1 MKNFFYFN
9 SSHRNGIVF
18 LSIVVILMSFFKDVW
33 RKHTPI
39 SYDFSAYK
47 EEVNRLR
54 EEDKKQKYNYK
65 IKKVV
70 TQNKPL
76 IYNRLTSVEV
86 NLADTTSFKSL
97 TSIGTVFA
105 NRICKYRHLLGGFYS
120 IDQLKEVYGMDS
132 LRYVTI
138 KSHLII
144 DANQIKKININ
155 FSEAKDLRRH
165 PYISYKMANL
175 IVSYKQQHGV
185 YKTLTDLLNLH
196 LIDSLKFRKI
206 APYLTTDE
214 NESVSRIH

>member
-33 RKHTPI
+33 RKHPPI

-47 EEVNRLR
+47 EEVNRLI

-65 IKKVV
+65 IKNVV
-70 TQNKPL
+70 TENKPL

-97 TSIGTVFA
+97 PSIGTVFA

-132 LRYVTI
+132 LRYATI

-144 DANQIKKININ
+144 DTNQIKKNQ
-155 FSEAKDLRRH
+155 
-165 PYISYKMANL
+165 Y
-175 IVSYKQQHGV
+175 
-185 YKTLTDLLNLH
+185 
-196 LIDSLKFRKI
+196 
-206 APYLTTDE
+206 
-214 NESVSRIH
+214 

>member
-1 MKNFFYFN
+1 L
-9 SSHRNGIVF
+9 I
-18 LSIVVILMSFFKDVW
+18 
-33 RKHTPI
+33 
-39 SYDFSAYK
+39 
-47 EEVNRLR
+47 

-65 IKKVV
+65 IKNVV
-70 TQNKPL
+70 TENKPL

-97 TSIGTVFA
+97 PSIGTVFA

-132 LRYVTI
+132 LRYATI

-144 DANQIKKININ
+144 DTNQIKKININ

-214 NESVSRIH
+214 NKSVSRIH